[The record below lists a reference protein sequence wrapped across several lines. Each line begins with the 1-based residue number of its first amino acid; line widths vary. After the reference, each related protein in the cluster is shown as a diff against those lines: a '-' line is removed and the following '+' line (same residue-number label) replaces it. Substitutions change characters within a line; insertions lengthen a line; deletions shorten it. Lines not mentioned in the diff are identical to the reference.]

1 MQHHRRRRVED
12 HRELDRLM
20 HDNWTY
26 LKDPVH
32 QRWNLLDDVSL
43 DEIDGD
49 HERLL
54 DRLQVAYGIHR
65 DQAESELEAFL
76 DDYED
81 YFELVGERSPGTP
94 IAPRP
99 SL

>member
-1 MQHHRRRRVED
+1 MHRD
-12 HRELDRLM
+12 THRQEMLERDQLM
-20 HDNWTY
+20 HDNWAY

-32 QRWNLLDDVSL
+32 QRWNRLNDESL
-43 DEIDGD
+43 EQIDGD

-54 DRLQVAYGIHR
+54 DRIQVAYGIHR
-65 DQAESELEAFL
+65 EMAEEQLAEFM

-81 YFELVGERSPGTP
+81 YFELVRDRSPSTP

-99 SL
+99 HL